1 MRRLILCPA
10 KQSQRMSQLLMFYL
24 NTSDFINF
32 PYVKKKKIYL
42 YLPVM
47 GSKF

>member
-1 MRRLILCPA
+1 MRRLIVCPA
-10 KQSQRMSQLLMFYL
+10 KQSQRMSMLLMFYL

-32 PYVKKKKIYL
+32 PYVKKKIYL
-42 YLPVM
+42 YLTVT